1 MIENGFRF
9 FSWKNEIV
17 VSINQRQDV
26 QRVNVND
33 NMAKTLTE
41 IEKFKTQQYEA
52 EFKKWFSNAKEK
64 FLEK

>member
-1 MIENGFRF
+1 
-9 FSWKNEIV
+9 
-17 VSINQRQDV
+17 
-26 QRVNVND
+26 
-33 NMAKTLTE
+33 MAKTLTE